1 MFVTLNR
8 RSFIKSSLAAF
19 AGAQLISFA
28 TSASQLAQYEQLFDS
43 SRKAGKRPALAK
55 RPELN
60 LADFGAVGDGVFNNT
75 QALQQAINHASAQP
89 QGGAIRVPAG
99 QYLIGATEL
108 KSKVDLLLEPDAVL
122 LGSLDIEDYYIDG
135 KLKALLY
142 ASQASDISISGGGT
156 IDGRGRELALNINE
170 LHHSGK
176 RVEADFNYW
185 RNRSNHRP
193 NVIGF
198 YHSKTV
204 RIYDISVN
212 NGASWVQ
219 HYGACEDLVIDNI
232 KVHSDAYW
240 NNDGIDIN
248 DCKKVQITGCFV
260 NSADDAICLKSTMG
274 PGYYNEDVYIAD
286 CVLRCSASAVKFG
299 TESQGGFRRVQIR
312 NIQVFDTYRAAIAL
326 EAVDGAFL
334 EDIEVD
340 GVDARHV
347 GCALFLRLGQ
357 RNMHVAKDTPVGRFR
372 NVSLKNIKASISFER
387 ADLQYEM
394 RGPAL
399 NAFFNPIPAS
409 ITGLPDAPLQGVS
422 LENIDI
428 SYPGRANKG
437 LAYRPYHQLFLVPQE
452 RDAYPEYT
460 MFGELPAYG
469 LYVRHV
475 DGLTLKNI
483 RISSREADFRPALV
497 LDDVKK
503 LQLQHAQLG
512 GTQRPQL
519 VMQQVP
525 APKLTALSGT
535 NAAGEPVVLT
545 AADMAVVQPVR
556 PSV

>member
-1 MFVTLNR
+1 MTLNR
-8 RSFIKSSLAAF
+8 RGFIKSSLAVL
-19 AGAQLISFA
+19 AGSQLVSFA
-28 TSASQLAQYEQLFDS
+28 TAASQLAHYEQLFDS
-43 SRKAGKRPALAK
+43 NRKAGKRPALPA

-60 LADFGAVGDGVFNNT
+60 LTDFGAVGDGVFNNT
-75 QALQQAINHASAQP
+75 KALQQAIEQASALP
-89 QGGAIRVPAG
+89 QGGTVRVPAG
-99 QYLIGATEL
+99 RYVIGATEL
-108 KSKVDLLLEPDAVL
+108 KSKVALLLEPEAVL
-122 LGSLDIEDYYIDG
+122 LGSLNIDDYYLGG
-135 KLKALLY
+135 KLKALLHG
-142 ASQASDISISGGGT
+142 ANIAEVSISGGGS

-193 NVIGF
+193 NVLSF
-198 YHSKTV
+198 YHSQAL
-204 RIYDISVN
+204 RIYDISIH

-232 KVHSDAYW
+232 KVHSDTYW

-274 PGYYNEDVYIAD
+274 KGHYNEDVYIAD

-299 TESQGGFRRVQIR
+299 TESQGGFRKVKIR

-334 EDIEVD
+334 QDIDVD
-340 GVDARHV
+340 GVQADHV

-357 RNMHVAKDTPVGRFR
+357 RNMNVAQDTPVSRFS
-372 NVSLKNIKASISFER
+372 NVSLKNINASISFER
-387 ADLQYEM
+387 ADLQYDM

-409 ITGLPDAPLQGVS
+409 ITGLPDAPLHGIS
-422 LENIDI
+422 LENITI

-452 RDAYPEYT
+452 REAYPEYT

-483 RISSREADFRPALV
+483 RISSREADFRPAIV
-497 LDDVKK
+497 FDDVKQ
-503 LQLQHAQLG
+503 LQLTKAELG
-512 GTQRPQL
+512 GSQRPQL

-525 APKLTALSGT
+525 APKLSDITSV
-535 NAAGEPVVLT
+535 NAQGARVVISK
-545 AADMAVVQPVR
+545 ADMAVVKAKE
-556 PSV
+556 

>member
-1 MFVTLNR
+1 MTFNR

-19 AGAQLISFA
+19 AGAQLVAFNA
-28 TSASQLAQYEQLFDS
+28 SASQLTQYEQVFDS

-55 RPELN
+55 RPVLN
-60 LADFGAVGDGVFNNT
+60 LTDFGAKGDGVFNNT

-89 QGGAIRVPAG
+89 QGGTIRVPAG

-108 KSKVDLLLEPDAVL
+108 KSKVDLLLEPNAVL
-122 LGSLDIEDYYIDG
+122 LGSVDIEDYYVDG
-135 KLKALLY
+135 NLKALLY
-142 ASQASDISISGGGT
+142 ARNARELAIYGGGT

-176 RVEADFNYW
+176 RVEADFNNW

-198 YHSKTV
+198 YHSQQI
-204 RIYDISVN
+204 RIYDVSIN
-212 NGASWVQ
+212 HGASWVQ

-232 KVHSDAYW
+232 KVHSDTYW

-248 DCKKVQITGCFV
+248 DCKKVQITGCFI
-260 NSADDAICLKSTMG
+260 NAADDAVCLKSTMG
-274 PGYYNEDVYIAD
+274 AGHYNEDVYIAN
-286 CVLRCSASAVKFG
+286 CVLRTSANAVKFG
-299 TESQGGFRRVQIR
+299 TESQGGFRRVKIH
-312 NIQVFDTYRAAIAL
+312 NITVFDTYRAAIAL

-357 RNMHVAKDTPVGRFR
+357 RNMHVAKETPVGRFQ
-372 NVSLKNIKASISFER
+372 NVSIKNIKAEIAFER
-387 ADLQYEM
+387 ADLHYEM

-409 ITGLPDAPLQGVS
+409 ITGLPDALLKNIS

-452 RDAYPEYT
+452 RDAYPEYS

-475 DGLTLKNI
+475 DGLTLQNI
-483 RISSREADFRPALV
+483 RVHSREADFRPALV

-503 LQLQHAQLG
+503 LRLQQAHLAG
-512 GTQRPQL
+512 AQRPQL

-525 APKLTALSGT
+525 TPQLSGLMST
-535 NAAGEPVVLT
+535 NSAE
-545 AADMAVVQPVR
+545 AVVSLADDGIVIIT
-556 PSV
+556 S

>member
-1 MFVTLNR
+1 MTLNR
-8 RSFIKSSLAAF
+8 RRFLKGSLAAV
-19 AGAQLISFA
+19 AAVQLVSVA
-28 TSASQLAQYEQLFDS
+28 ASASQLAQYEQLFDS
-43 SRKAGKRPALAK
+43 NRKAGKRPQLAN
-55 RPELN
+55 RQQLN
-60 LADFGAVGDGVFNNT
+60 LTDFGAVGDGVFNNT
-75 QALQQAINHASAQP
+75 KALQQAIAQASAQP
-89 QGGAIRVPAG
+89 DGATIKVAAG

-108 KSKVDLLLEPDAVL
+108 KSKVDLLLEPGAVL
-122 LGSLDIEDYYIDG
+122 LGSVNIEDYYIDG

-142 ASQASDISISGGGT
+142 ANDAREIAIFGGGT

-176 RVEADFNYW
+176 RVESDFNTW

-198 YHSKTV
+198 YHCTKV

-212 NGASWVQ
+212 NGTSWVQ

-232 KVHSDAYW
+232 TVHSDAYW

-248 DCKKVQITGCFV
+248 DCKKVQITGCFI

-274 PGYYNEDVYIAD
+274 PGHFNEDVYIAD
-286 CVLRCSASAVKFG
+286 CVLRSSANGVKFG
-299 TESQGGFRRVQIR
+299 TESQGGFRRVKIH

-334 EDIEVD
+334 EDVEVD

-357 RNMHVAKDTPVGRFR
+357 RNMHVAKDTPVGRFS
-372 NVSLKNIKASISFER
+372 NVSLKNIKADIAFER
-387 ADLQYEM
+387 ADLHYEV

-409 ITGLPDAPLQGVS
+409 ITGLPDAPLNGIS
-422 LENIDI
+422 LENIEI

-452 RDAYPEYT
+452 RDAYPEYS

-475 DGLTLKNI
+475 NGLSLKNI
-483 RISSREADFRPALV
+483 RLSSREADFRPALI
-497 LDDVKK
+497 LDDVK
-503 LQLQHAQLG
+503 QLRLERAQLAG
-512 GTQRPQL
+512 SQRPQL

-525 APKLTALSGT
+525 SPQLTAISGT
-535 NAAGEPVVLT
+535 DAAGQPVLLT
-545 AADMAVVQPVR
+545 AADMAVVQAQTNR
-556 PSV
+556 

>member
-1 MFVTLNR
+1 MTFNR
-8 RSFIKSSLAAF
+8 RSFIKSSLAAV
-19 AGAQLISFA
+19 AGAQLVSYA
-28 TSASQLAQYEQLFDS
+28 AAAGQLAQYEQLFDS
-43 SRKAGKRPALAK
+43 NRKAGKRPALTT
-55 RPELN
+55 RPQLN
-60 LADFGAVGDGVFNNT
+60 LQDFGAVGDGIFNNNK
-75 QALQQAINHASAQP
+75 ALQAAIAQASAQS
-89 QGGAIRVPAG
+89 QGAVIKVPAG

-108 KSKVDLLLEPDAVL
+108 KSKVDLQLEPGAVL
-122 LGSLDIEDYYIDG
+122 LGSLNIEDYYVDG

-142 ASQASDISISGGGT
+142 ANEASEIAIFGGGT
-156 IDGRGRELALNINE
+156 IDGRGRELSLNINE

-176 RVEADFNYW
+176 RVEVDFNNW

-198 YHSKTV
+198 YHCRTV

-248 DCKKVQITGCFV
+248 DCKKVQITGCFI

-274 PGYYNEDVYIAD
+274 PGFFNEDVYIAD

-357 RNMHVAKDTPVGRFR
+357 RNMHVAKDTPVGRFC
-372 NVSLKNIKASISFER
+372 NVSLKNIKAEIAFER
-387 ADLQYEM
+387 ADLYYEV

-409 ITGLPDAPLQGVS
+409 ITGLPDAPLKGIS
-422 LENIDI
+422 LENIEI

-475 DGLTLKNI
+475 NDLSLKNI
-483 RISSREADFRPALV
+483 HIRSREADFRPALV
-497 LDDVKK
+497 LDDVTH
-503 LQLQHAQLG
+503 LRLERAQLTG
-512 GTQRPQL
+512 SQRPQL

-525 APKLTALSGT
+525 SPQLMAISGT
-535 NAAGEPVVLT
+535 DTAGHSVLLT
-545 AADMAVVQPVR
+545 AADMAVVQTQTTR
-556 PSV
+556 

>member
-1 MFVTLNR
+1 MTLNR
-8 RSFIKSSLAAF
+8 RRFLKGSLAAV
-19 AGAQLISFA
+19 AAAQLVSVA
-28 TSASQLAQYEQLFDS
+28 ASASQLAQYQQLFDS
-43 SRKAGKRPALAK
+43 NRKAGKRPQLAN
-55 RPELN
+55 RQQLN
-60 LADFGAVGDGVFNNT
+60 LTDFGAVGDGVFNNT
-75 QALQQAINHASAQP
+75 EALQQAIAQASAQP
-89 QGGAIRVPAG
+89 DGATIKVAAG

-108 KSKVDLLLEPDAVL
+108 KSKVDLLLEPGAVL
-122 LGSLDIEDYYIDG
+122 LGSVNIEDYYIDG

-142 ASQASDISISGGGT
+142 ANEAREIAIFGGGT

-176 RVEADFNYW
+176 RVESDFNTW

-198 YHSKTV
+198 YHCTKV

-232 KVHSDAYW
+232 TVHSDAYW

-248 DCKKVQITGCFV
+248 DCKKVQITGCFI

-274 PGYYNEDVYIAD
+274 PGYFNEDVYIAD
-286 CVLRCSASAVKFG
+286 CVLRSSANGVKFG
-299 TESQGGFRRVQIR
+299 TESQGGFRRVKIH

-357 RNMHVAKDTPVGRFR
+357 RNMHVAKDTPVGRFQ
-372 NVSLKNIKASISFER
+372 NVSLKNIKADIAFER
-387 ADLQYEM
+387 ADLHYEV

-409 ITGLPDAPLQGVS
+409 ITGLPDAPLNGIS
-422 LENIDI
+422 LENIEI
-428 SYPGRANKG
+428 HYPGRANKG

-452 RDAYPEYT
+452 RDAYPEYS

-475 DGLTLKNI
+475 NGLSLKNI
-483 RISSREADFRPALV
+483 RFSSREADFRPALI
-497 LDDVKK
+497 LDDVK
-503 LQLQHAQLG
+503 QLRLERAQLAG
-512 GTQRPQL
+512 SQRPQL

-525 APKLTALSGT
+525 SPQLTAISGT
-535 NAAGEPVVLT
+535 DAAGQPVVLT
-545 AADMAVVQPVR
+545 AADMAVVQAQTNR
-556 PSV
+556 